1 MVHVTKTGNFFY
13 FYVQALNPPAF
24 LKFLLQDYFCVPHV
38 CSEAESN
45 QARGTH
51 RVSFCLGTTMAL
63 GVWNSWASGAVGPPA
78 VSLASRAKTS
88 IFQNKAAS
96 LKGLGPGKKKGCP
109 RSSGAREEEAAGRS
123 KSLSRQVIAGE
134 GNKPA

>member
-1 MVHVTKTGNFFY
+1 
-13 FYVQALNPPAF
+13 
-24 LKFLLQDYFCVPHV
+24 
-38 CSEAESN
+38 
-45 QARGTH
+45 
-51 RVSFCLGTTMAL
+51 MAL

-96 LKGLGPGKKKGCP
+96 LKVLGPGKKKGCP

>member
-1 MVHVTKTGNFFY
+1 
-13 FYVQALNPPAF
+13 
-24 LKFLLQDYFCVPHV
+24 
-38 CSEAESN
+38 
-45 QARGTH
+45 
-51 RVSFCLGTTMAL
+51 MAL

-88 IFQNKAAS
+88 IFHKAAN

-123 KSLSRQVIAGE
+123 KSLSHQVIAGE